1 MKMKTILSISVALLA
16 LFAVSIMATSSEHE
30 QTASFGCQS
39 CDTTDIQGE
48 NATMDH
54 RHAPKNTQPSKNCW
68 TFAGWKYCR

>member
-1 MKMKTILSISVALLA
+1 MKMKTILSISIALLA
-16 LFAVSIMATSSEHE
+16 LFAVSMMATSSEHE
-30 QTASFGCQS
+30 QTAYFGCQS

-54 RHAPKNTQPSKNCW
+54 RHQPAGKAGKNCW